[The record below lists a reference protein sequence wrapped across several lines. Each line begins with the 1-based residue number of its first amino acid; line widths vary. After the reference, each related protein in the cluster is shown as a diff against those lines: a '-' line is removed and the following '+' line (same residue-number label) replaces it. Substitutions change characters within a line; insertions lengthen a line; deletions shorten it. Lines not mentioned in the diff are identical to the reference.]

1 MRDIAFCAIIKD
13 EARYLDE
20 WLAYHHSIGVE
31 HFYITDDNSADNI
44 KEVLQKWIKKG
55 LVTYM
60 KVDNFLK
67 TSSVRQIISD
77 ITYCDV
83 LKDKWK
89 YLGFLDI
96 DEFFVPPNG
105 NIRDFLNTIPCE
117 IASIYIRWV
126 FFGLSETSNG
136 LLTERCL
143 NHSNYFAGH
152 GKSIVNPRN
161 IAINVKTNPHIFH
174 PVPGSKILDFDFS
187 LAQWSEDLSFF
198 KDIPITKE
206 NANLPRVNH
215 YYGKSKEEIDAK
227 QKRGRFNANK
237 NVYSVHNFFEKRGFP
252 ETFFNLANFS
262 GSIKNAINELEN
274 EFPDNVVW
282 GGLSYLHGEELIFS
296 AKTLLPSSEG
306 GGSAPQYIVSL
317 TSYATRLISTA
328 PIAIASIL
336 HGHILPNRIILW
348 VAEKDRQIAEQNN
361 QLQNLQKKGL
371 EICYCE
377 DLKSYKKLIPAL
389 QEFPNDF
396 IITADDDCL
405 YPKNWLEQ
413 IMEYHKKYPNK
424 IICHRVHGIR
434 VDSEHNL
441 LPYNDWDW
449 CIEPQEQERIF
460 PTGCGGMLYP
470 PHCLHSDVLNK
481 DLFMK
486 LAPQADDVWF
496 WAMAWLN
503 GSECPHVV
511 IKDGYS
517 NSIIDLGMQSD
528 SLQKSNVAG
537 NENDMQLKAV
547 IENYPQ
553 IMEVINKI
561 KPFYLEYFEMIQNI
575 NFDFEL
581 PKIKQEQKNELISI
595 IVPIYNGK
603 MYIRESLDSILAQ
616 TFKNW
621 EAILVNDG
629 STDGCKEIIDE
640 YVKRDSRFIAIHKQN
655 GGTLLARKTGLEN
668 SKGEYIANLDCDDIY
683 EPNFLEKMFAKIKET
698 DADFVWCKIID
709 FENSITANPSSYI
722 NDNSY
727 SNSRSKAENLLSIFI
742 SKGVGTGLVNKLIKR
757 NIYEKVKFP
766 NEHIVWAEDPIQ
778 TMQIIH
784 HSNNVI
790 FIPETFYNYRID
802 SATSTSK
809 TTNLMGEEKSRT
821 HKILGAFVMV
831 KILQDFFGNSFPF
844 NVTIDAYF
852 KKAVLLLQNKPSG

>member
-20 WLAYHHSIGVE
+20 WLAYHYLIGVE
-31 HFYITDDNSADNI
+31 HFYITDDNSTDNI
-44 KEVLQKWIKKG
+44 QEVLQKWIKKG
-55 LVTYM
+55 LVTYT
-60 KVDNFLK
+60 KVDEFLR
-67 TSSVRQIISD
+67 TSSVRQIISNL
-77 ITYCDV
+77 TYCDV
-83 LKDKWK
+83 LKNNYK

-96 DEFFVPPNG
+96 DEFFVPPKG
-105 NIRDFLNTIPCE
+105 NIKDFLKTIPGE

-174 PVPGSKILDFDFS
+174 SVQGSKILDFDFS
-187 LAQWSEDLSFF
+187 PAQWSEDLSFF
-198 KDIPITKE
+198 KDIPITEE
-206 NANLPRVNH
+206 NVNLPRINH
-215 YYGKSKEEIDAK
+215 YYGKSKAEIEAK
-227 QKRGRFNANK
+227 QRRGRFNANK
-237 NVYSVHNFFEKRGFP
+237 NVYSVHNFFEKKGFP
-252 ETFFNLANFS
+252 EDFFNLANFS
-262 GSIKNAINELEN
+262 NFINDFIGALKS
-274 EFPDNVVW
+274 EFPDNFIEK
-282 GGLSYLHGEELIFS
+282 GLSYLHGEELILS
-296 AKTLLPSSEG
+296 AKTLASPPTG
-306 GGSAPQYIVSL
+306 GLGGVQHIISL
-317 TSYATRLISTA
+317 TSYGKRLQSTA

-336 HGHILPNRIILW
+336 HGDILPDKIILW

-361 QLQNLQKKGL
+361 QLQILQKKGL
-371 EICYCE
+371 EIRYCE

-396 IITADDDCL
+396 IITADDDLL
-405 YPKNWLEQ
+405 YPKNWFEQ

-441 LPYNDWDW
+441 LPYNNWDW

-460 PTGCGGMLYP
+460 PTGGAGTLYP
-470 PHCLHSDVLNK
+470 PHCLHSDVFNK

-496 WAMAWLN
+496 WAMALIN
-503 GSECPHVV
+503 GSKYPYVV
-511 IKDGYS
+511 IRNGYS
-517 NSIIDLGMQSD
+517 NSIMDIGVQNNA
-528 SLQKSNVAG
+528 LQNSNVADCK
-537 NENDMQLKAV
+537 NDLQLKAV

-553 IMEVINKI
+553 IKEVINKI
-561 KPFYLEYFEMIQNI
+561 KPFNLEYIETIQNI

-581 PKIKQEQKNELISI
+581 PKMKYPEEKEFISV

-603 MYIRESLDSILAQ
+603 MYIRESLDSLLAQ

-621 EAILVNDG
+621 EAILVDDG

-640 YVKRDSRFIAIHKQN
+640 YAERDSRVIAIHKQN
-655 GGTLLARKTGLEN
+655 SGTLLARKTGLEN
-668 SKGEYIANLDCDDIY
+668 SRGEYIANLDCDDIY
-683 EPNFLEKMFAKIKET
+683 EPNFLEKMLAKIKET
-698 DADFVWCKIID
+698 DADFVWCKIKD
-709 FENSITANPSSYI
+709 FGYSS
-722 NDNSY
+722 NRNKTES
-727 SNSRSKAENLLSIFI
+727 LLSIFI
-742 SKGVGTGLVNKLIKR
+742 SEGVGTVLWNKLIKR

-766 NEHIVWAEDPIQ
+766 NKHIVWAEDPIQ
-778 TMQIIH
+778 TMQIIY
-784 HSNNVI
+784 HSNNII
-790 FIPETFYNYRID
+790 FIPETFYNYRLD
-802 SATSTSK
+802 SITSTSK

-821 HKILGAFVMV
+821 HRILGAFAMV

-844 NVTIDAYF
+844 NVTLDAYF
-852 KKAVLLLQNKPSG
+852 KKAVWFYNNLDKETRNSIYSLHIR